1 MVNDKQRR
9 FNSVNP
15 STSDISL
22 PDGNSKSTQAGKGL
36 VVSRSR
42 PNFCIYCQA
51 RHSSL
56 ACPEL
61 DPATASAP
69 PPSPTPPSPTPT
81 PSTHPPADLDISM
94 TELLLHQ
101 LEQGDDPLNVLT
113 PDPTDRAS
121 NPSTSS
127 TDTSAT
133 ASVRN
138 PSSSSDSSST
148 TSGRKRYRTVNE
160 IDRFVSLYHEAVAYK
175 LENPKASL
183 RQCLSS
189 VNFSKSSYYR
199 CRYAIEL
206 WILDEEKY
214 NELQERN
221 HSLTDL
227 DKMCKAL
234 IETSGTLRD
243 LRAKKVDEGLILPF

>member
-1 MVNDKQRR
+1 M
-9 FNSVNP
+9 
-15 STSDISL
+15 
-22 PDGNSKSTQAGKGL
+22 
-36 VVSRSR
+36 
-42 PNFCIYCQA
+42 
-51 RHSSL
+51 
-56 ACPEL
+56 
-61 DPATASAP
+61 
-69 PPSPTPPSPTPT
+69 
-81 PSTHPPADLDISM
+81 
-94 TELLLHQ
+94 
-101 LEQGDDPLNVLT
+101 
-113 PDPTDRAS
+113 
-121 NPSTSS
+121 
-127 TDTSAT
+127 
-133 ASVRN
+133 
-138 PSSSSDSSST
+138 
-148 TSGRKRYRTVNE
+148 SGS
-160 IDRFVSLYHEAVAYK
+160 VSLYHEAVAYK
-175 LENPKASL
+175 LENPKTSL